1 MSGSTAKSIALVAPG
16 VGCGSSANTSPWSP
30 AAKSMLLNPESILL
44 NDFDLARVRP
54 ADSATEFDV
63 RSTVRS
69 SPSVLPERC
78 GIPFSYCN
86 PRLGLSSPSVVK
98 KKNLQYRRV
107 QYRVLH
113 VLCPRTGGPGLRYNT
128 VTCTSGVPLAG
139 SWDITLSPT
148 LPSNQDQTR
157 SGSSETSIGPVSV
170 LSLTGARARF
180 FSRGDVTSSLRPSQ
194 HGA

>member
-44 NDFDLARVRP
+44 NDFDLLSRTIPQRNSMFVDCPPRALERKRIYSTVPSSTAPGTTCTVSKNRW
-54 ADSATEFDV
+54 S
-63 RSTVRS
+63 RSTV
-69 SPSVLPERC
+69 L
-78 GIPFSYCN
+78 
-86 PRLGLSSPSVVK
+86 
-98 KKNLQYRRV
+98 
-107 QYRVLH
+107 
-113 VLCPRTGGPGLRYNT
+113 YNT
-128 VTCTSGVPLAG
+128 VTCTSGVPMAG
-139 SWDITLSPT
+139 SWDVTLSPT

-170 LSLTGARARF
+170 LTLTGARF

>member
-44 NDFDLARVRP
+44 NDFDLARFRN
-54 ADSATEFDV
+54 
-63 RSTVRS
+63 
-69 SPSVLPERC
+69 
-78 GIPFSYCN
+78 GIRFSWK
-86 PRLGLSSPSVVK
+86 PLSSRSVVK
-98 KKNLQYRRV
+98 EKNLQYRRV

-170 LSLTGARARF
+170 LSLTGARF